1 MIKVAKCLSDDYIH
15 SYRLKNFCYEHKM
28 PVSEIKSDLLSQ
40 VVAYAG
46 DDESTKTYKETY
58 EWLLDTIK
66 SGSKEFCI
74 KKIYIP
80 EEILNNVDIIMRKI
94 DMSNALN
101 KMFCH
106 TRIQSDLNW

>member
-46 DDESTKTYKETY
+46 DDESTKN
-58 EWLLDTIK
+58 L
-66 SGSKEFCI
+66 
-74 KKIYIP
+74 
-80 EEILNNVDIIMRKI
+80 
-94 DMSNALN
+94 
-101 KMFCH
+101 
-106 TRIQSDLNW
+106 

>member
-1 MIKVAKCLSDDYIH
+1 M
-15 SYRLKNFCYEHKM
+15 
-28 PVSEIKSDLLSQ
+28 
-40 VVAYAG
+40 AYAG

-80 EEILNNVDIIMRKI
+80 EEILNNVDIIMQNRY
-94 DMSNALN
+94 ALN